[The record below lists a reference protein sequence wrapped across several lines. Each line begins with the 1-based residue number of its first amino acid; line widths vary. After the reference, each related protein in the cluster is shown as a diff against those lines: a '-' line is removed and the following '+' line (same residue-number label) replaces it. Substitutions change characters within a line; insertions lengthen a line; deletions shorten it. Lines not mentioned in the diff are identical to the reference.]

1 MRTLRYVTLCLG
13 LSLILVGCSINTAL
27 FGSSKSKG
35 SSSGGDNLQAVKGNF
50 PLMTPFTGQFKN
62 YLRAAPNKKFVFANA
77 FNDIYVVSESGT
89 YLKSFT
95 PADTF
100 SVNGLTVDSSGNIYI
115 AGAAASPNENTHRF
129 IRKYDINGTYLGEI
143 VTYGD
148 EDPGAGVYV
157 PLPTQP
163 RIGADGSI
171 YVAFN
176 AEIRKYNSAGV
187 HQLTFGTGTQAAN
200 DGEINGAPVFTVN
213 SDGSIYVADMW
224 SDRVQLF
231 NADGTFNS
239 KFTWPRQIA
248 MSMLEDLQKN
258 ADGNFLLTERMGSD
272 ARITFFDPTGALLFS
287 LNGSE
292 GGGAAWGTSDLTT
305 ATVSENRLYV
315 GYRETVYVFN
325 ASTGAYVK
333 DYLPGMKNPT
343 SVLQAKNG
351 HFYVG
356 TDKGVEQ
363 FNAKGDW
370 QRTFEPVAQITA
382 LAVTSSNVLVVA
394 NASTPT
400 TLNKYDLDG
409 NLLGTVVVPALAAP
423 YSMSVDANDNIYI
436 ADLGGGGLQV
446 LSTALGTASAFPGAI
461 GVPSGVHCA
470 KDGSILVLDFDGTK
484 SIPKRFSAAGALL
497 DTFDAAGADV
507 DVGTALGITQI
518 GNGRVY
524 IAGTIKNKI
533 YEYEADGTYVTN
545 FGSAGTQLNQFNQP
559 WSIFADAF
567 GSLFVVDKSNDA
579 VKKFKPDGTLLYE

>member
-1 MRTLRYVTLCLG
+1 MRTLRYVTLCVG
-13 LSLILVGCSINTAL
+13 LSLTLAGCSINTSL
-27 FGSSKSKG
+27 FGSSKDLPSQ
-35 SSSGGDNLQAVKGNF
+35 GDNLQAVKGNF

-62 YLRAAPNKKFVFANA
+62 YLRAAPNKKFVFASF
-77 FNDIYVVSESGT
+77 FNDVYIVSETGT

-95 PADTF
+95 PADVF
-100 SVNGLTVDSSGNIYI
+100 NIEGLAVDTSGNIYI

-129 IRKYDINGTYLGEI
+129 VRKYDIDGNYLGEI
-143 VTYGD
+143 VTFGD

-157 PLPTQP
+157 PLPKQP

-171 YVAFN
+171 YVALN

-187 HQLTFGTGTQAAN
+187 QQLIFGTGVQGAN

-213 SDGSIYVADMW
+213 NDGSIYVADMW

-258 ADGNFLLTERMGSD
+258 PDGNFLLTERMGSE
-272 ARITFFDPTGALLFS
+272 ARITFFDPTGTLLFS

-305 ATVSENRLYV
+305 ATVSDTRLYV
-315 GYRETVYVFN
+315 GYQDGVYVFN

-343 SVLQAKNG
+343 SVVQAKNG

-370 QRTFEPVAQITA
+370 QRTFGPVAQITS
-382 LAVTSSNVLVVA
+382 LAVTSKNVLYVA

-409 NLLGTVVVPALAAP
+409 NLLGTVVVPGLALP
-423 YSMSVDANDNIYI
+423 YSMSVDASDNIYI
-436 ADLGGGGLQV
+436 ADIGGGGLQI
-446 LSTALGTASAFPGAI
+446 LSTALESATTFPGVI
-461 GVPSGVHCA
+461 GTPSGVHCA
-470 KDGSILVLDFDGTK
+470 KDGSILVLDFDGAK
-484 SIPKRFSAAGALL
+484 STPKRFSAAGALL
-497 DTFDAAGADV
+497 DTFDAAGADI
-507 DVGTALGITQI
+507 DVGVALGITQV
-518 GNGRVY
+518 GSGRVY

-579 VKKFKPDGTLLYE
+579 VKKFKTDGTLLYE